1 MGGIDNFFVLPGTCF
16 GISTP
21 ISLLSHSH
29 RIFTICKTTG
39 QISSWKL
46 FCLIKNIFIMK
57 NLTDFRRT
65 VEAGVDLRLLDNP
78 NSIPRLSDSRFSRP
92 LTSEEQHSPT

>member
-21 ISLLSHSH
+21 ISLLSHSD
-29 RIFTICKTTG
+29 RIFTVCKTTG

-57 NLTDFRRT
+57 NLTDFRKT
-65 VEAGVDLRLLDNP
+65 VETAVD
-78 NSIPRLSDSRFSRP
+78 
-92 LTSEEQHSPT
+92 